1 MATKVVRI
9 FANYEL
15 PNSTLLL
22 GRHESELANHG
33 IQIYMNKSG
42 RADLTIVL
50 NAAGAFRWT
59 IAPSGSVI
67 KILQEPIIFNAL
79 THLFT
84 FHHSKVY
91 DEILIHTP
99 DCNDHRQVESM
110 PFVNSFVDPYL
121 DINKVI
127 DEKHLCLSIIAS
139 TLKILPGHKARYEFI
154 NELLIRF
161 PYLQPHCFGKG
172 REKQLL
178 DKADGLKPYRFSIAI
193 ENTSTGSYITE
204 KFTDCILAGCVPLYF
219 GSPKI
224 SSYFPADCYI
234 PLPIDDL
241 EESCRIVLNLSDDDY
256 LRRVPALLEARKIIR
271 DRLSLGSFIMTRVSS
286 KSPPAQRIVFL
297 FRTDSFMQKLF
308 TALRRVRDSVNTF
321 LRFFLTTHNT

>member
-22 GRHESELANHG
+22 GRHERELAREG
-33 IQIYMNKSG
+33 IRIYMNESG

-50 NAAGAFRWT
+50 NSAGSFRWT
-59 IAPSGSVI
+59 LTPSGSVI

-84 FHHSKVY
+84 YHHSRIY

-99 DCNDHRQVESM
+99 DCTDSRQIESI

-121 DINKVI
+121 DIKKVI
-127 DEKHLCLSIIAS
+127 SEKHLRLSVIAS
-139 TLKILPGHKARYEFI
+139 TLQILPGHKARHEFI
-154 NELLIRF
+154 NELLIKF
-161 PYLQPHCFGKG
+161 PDLRPHCFGKG
-172 REKQLL
+172 REKQLF

-219 GSPKI
+219 GSPRVA
-224 SSYFPADCYI
+224 SYFPADCFI
-234 PLPIDDL
+234 PLPINDL
-241 EESCRIVLNLSDDDY
+241 EEACRIVLELSDEDY
-256 LRRVPALLEARKIIR
+256 LRRVPALLEAREVIR
-271 DRLSLGSFIMTRVSS
+271 DRLSLGSLIMTRISS
-286 KSPPAQRIVFL
+286 ESPSAQRFVFL
-297 FRTDSFMQKLF
+297 FRADSLMQKLF
-308 TALRRVRDSVNTF
+308 LILRRVRDSLNRF
-321 LRFFLTTHNT
+321 LRY